1 MARREKPTQLPADRP
16 EFPKPLVRLK
26 ADATGPGGY
35 GCEVRLAADAEAESG
50 SVAEGFVASTNLAG
64 VLAGFQEYPKWVY
77 HADGRRQV
85 VYTEDEASKLD
96 GFEPT
101 PPVDPE
107 AEAKGEVKGVPPPV
121 AHAGALDSRSRPP
134 VPVDRG

>member
-26 ADATGPGGY
+26 ADANGPGGY
-35 GCEVRLAADAEAESG
+35 GCEVRLAADADGEKTATD
-50 SVAEGFVASTNLAG
+50 EGFVASTNLAG

-85 VYTEDEASKLD
+85 VYTEAEAEGLD
-96 GFEPT
+96 GFEAT
-101 PPVDPE
+101 PP
-107 AEAKGEVKGVPPPV
+107 AEADDTAAPKGVPPPV
-121 AHAGALDSRSRPP
+121 AHAGALDTRSRPP